1 MTAPIPALALNDG
14 RAIPQLGLGTYK
26 MPPEDTADHVATAID
41 LGYRHI
47 DTASLYGN
55 EQGVG
60 EGLRRSGIDRDELFV
75 TTKVWHDRLGYD
87 ETLRAFDESL
97 ERLGLD
103 EVDLY
108 LIHWPA
114 PARDLYVETWDA
126 LQLLRDEGRA
136 RSIGVANFK
145 IPHLQRL
152 IDETD
157 TVPAVNQ
164 VELHPSFQQPQ
175 LRAFHAEHGIVTES
189 WAPLQR
195 GHACEVP
202 VIERLA
208 AKHGRTPAQI
218 ALRWHLELGCVAIP
232 KSVHPERMR
241 ENLEATGFAL
251 DADDLAALA
260 GVDCGE
266 RTGKDPDDVN

>member
-1 MTAPIPALALNDG
+1 MNAPIPAIALNDG
-14 RAIPQLGLGTYK
+14 RSIPQLGLGTYK
-26 MPPEDTADHVATAID
+26 MPPPETADHVAAALE
-41 LGYRHI
+41 LGYRHV
-47 DTASLYGN
+47 DTASLYRN
-55 EQGVG
+55 EEGVG
-60 EGLRRSGIDRDELFV
+60 EGLRRSGLDRDEVFI

-97 ERLGLD
+97 ERLGLE

-145 IPHLQRL
+145 IAHLQRL
-152 IDETD
+152 IDETEV
-157 TVPAVNQ
+157 VPAVNQ
-164 VELHPSFQQPQ
+164 VELHPAFQQPE
-175 LRAFHAEHGIVTES
+175 LRDFHDAHGIVTEC

-195 GHACEVP
+195 GAACDVP
-202 VIERLA
+202 VIERIA

-218 ALRWHLELGCVAIP
+218 ALRWHLEIGAVAIP
-232 KSVHPERMR
+232 KTVHPDRMR
-241 ENLEATGFAL
+241 ENLGAGGFAL
-251 DADDLAALA
+251 DDDDLAALA

-266 RTGKDPDDVN
+266 RTGRDPDDVN

>member
-1 MTAPIPALALNDG
+1 MNAPVPVLALHDG
-14 RAIPQLGLGTYK
+14 REIPQLGLGTYK
-26 MPPEDTADHVATAID
+26 MPPADTAGHVADALA

-55 EQGVG
+55 EEGVG
-60 EGLRRSGIDRDELFV
+60 EGLRRSGLDRDDVFV

-97 ERLGLD
+97 DRLGLD

-114 PARDLYVETWDA
+114 PARDLYVESWEA

-152 IDETD
+152 VDETG
-157 TVPAVNQ
+157 VAPAVNQ
-164 VELHPSFQQPQ
+164 VELHPAFQQRE
-175 LRAFHAEHGIVTES
+175 LRDFHAAHGIVTES

-195 GHACEVP
+195 GRACAEP

-218 ALRWHLELGCVAIP
+218 ALRWHLELGNVAIP
-232 KSVHPERMR
+232 KTVHPERMR
-241 ENLEATGFAL
+241 ENLEAVGFAL
-251 DADDLAALA
+251 DTGDLAALES
-260 GVDCGE
+260 VDCGE
-266 RTGKDPDDVN
+266 RTGRDPDDVN

>member
-1 MTAPIPALALNDG
+1 MNALIPALALNDG
-14 RAIPQLGLGTYK
+14 REIPQLGLGTYK
-26 MPPEDTADHVATAID
+26 MPPADTAGHVATA
-41 LGYRHI
+41 LEFGYRHI

-55 EQGVG
+55 EEGVG
-60 EGLRRSGIDRDELFV
+60 EGLRRSGLDRDEVFI

-103 EVDLY
+103 HVDLY

-114 PARDLYVETWDA
+114 PARDLYVESWDA

-145 IPHLQRL
+145 MAHLQRL

-157 TVPAVNQ
+157 VVPAVNQ
-164 VELHPSFQQPQ
+164 VELHPAFQQTP
-175 LRAFHAEHGIVTES
+175 LRAFHAQHGIVTES

-195 GHACEVP
+195 GSACDEP
-202 VIERLA
+202 VVERLA
-208 AKHGRTPAQI
+208 EKHGRTPAQI
-218 ALRWHLELGCVAIP
+218 ALRWHLELGNVAIP
-232 KSVHPERMR
+232 KSVHAERMR
-241 ENLEATGFAL
+241 ENLGAIDFAL